1 MKPWTEVV
9 RPHEDILGGDLEMAV
24 FAADLGS
31 VVRHEGSVREVY
43 GDPAAFFRATYLTSS
58 MRGLLRDVLGAL
70 AGEGGD
76 RVLQL
81 RTPFGGGK
89 THTLLALYHLATARD
104 KAVDGA
110 ELTGVPDPGAV
121 RVAVLSGVDLDP
133 LSPRSHDGIV
143 AHTLWGELAWQLGGA
158 DLYSVVAAQD
168 QAGQAPGKDVL
179 AQLLPESEPTLLLL
193 DEVLVYVEKAKALPR
208 GDSTLGAQV
217 LLFLQA
223 LTELVGAHDRAAMVY
238 SLQKSVLEAA
248 GDESL
253 LLALD
258 HLVTRVD
265 AKREPV
271 TGDEVMRVVQRRLF
285 ADLGQQEDREG
296 TARTHADLY
305 RRYRRQ
311 LADTEEERRGVDD
324 EADQLAERI
333 EASYPFHP
341 ALLDLMH
348 QRWTTLPSYQRTRGA
363 LQFLATVVHG
373 LWNSDRQALA
383 LIGPGD
389 VPFDAEKVRG
399 AFFSQVGDREGYT
412 GVLERDFNGA
422 NAKVKEVDRRMG
434 GDVPKLRQLR
444 IGTRVASAAL
454 LYSFGGQSEDQRGVL
469 ESELIGGLIGP
480 DLDRNLLTTALTDIR
495 DELLFLHHTGRRYW
509 FDKKANLNQLLAT
522 EANRFSSEE
531 VVEAVRK
538 ELERRIGPSP
548 TALLWPQHG
557 GQIPDGD
564 PVFRVAYLD
573 PSWAELELDARNERL
588 RELFERRG
596 AGSNRAYRNAIGF
609 AIPSAEAIEH
619 SRQSARRVLAARS
632 LVKQAKSLNI
642 TGEQLAELKERGDGA
657 ERELVATLDRAY
669 ELVLLPVEAG
679 EGDRP
684 YVFEEIDLSARIG
697 LGRVVHD
704 RVMEGLA
711 SHVFETIT
719 PQKLAGL
726 LGIGPECRFVPA
738 IDAVN
743 APFSYLQFPKLRS
756 EAAIRDAIARG
767 VMKGVFGYVA
777 MAQLAGD
784 DLDVRPELVS
794 VSRPMGQ
801 DEVDLGDGAF
811 LLEAAYARELGALS
825 EPEPEHPDATPIPG
839 GTSGVTGGG
848 SGTTSGIGRAAGTR
862 LTLRFEV
869 GKTELFDSMQ
879 VLSTLSDESEQLDAQ
894 VTVSAR
900 AKEQYDPTWVRN
912 AIRERLEEAGI
923 DVSVELSDPGDG
935 AVE

>member
-1 MKPWTEVV
+1 MKPWTDVV
-9 RPHEDILGGDLEMAV
+9 RPHADILGGDLEMAV

-31 VVRHEGSVREVY
+31 VVRREGSVRKVY
-43 GDPAAFFRATYLTSS
+43 GDAATFFRATYLTSS
-58 MRGLLRDVLGAL
+58 MRGLLGDVLGAL
-70 AGEGGD
+70 AGHGGD

-89 THTLLALYHLATARD
+89 THTLLALYHLVTARE
-104 KAVDGA
+104 KAVGA
-110 ELTGVPDPGAV
+110 ADLAGLADPGPT

-133 LSPRSHDGIV
+133 LSPREHDGIV
-143 AHTLWGELAWQLGGA
+143 ARTLWGELAWQLGGSEA
-158 DLYSVVAAQD
+158 YGLVAAQD
-168 QAGQAPGKDVL
+168 EAGQAPGKDVL
-179 AQLLPESEPTLLLL
+179 TRLFPESEPTLVLL

-223 LTELVGAHDRAAMVY
+223 LTELVGAHERAAMVY

-285 ADLGQQEDREG
+285 ADLGSQDEREAI
-296 TARTHADLY
+296 ARAHADLF

-311 LADTEEERRGVDD
+311 LADTEDERRDAD
-324 EADQLAERI
+324 AEADRLAERI

-412 GVLERDFNGA
+412 GVLERDFNGV
-422 NAKVKEVDRRMG
+422 NAKAKEVDRRMG
-434 GDVPKLRQLR
+434 GDVPKLRNLR
-444 IGTRVASAAL
+444 IGTRVASATL

-495 DELLFLHHTGRRYW
+495 DELLFLHHAGRRYW

-538 ELERRIGPSP
+538 ELERRIGPAP

-573 PSWAELELDARNERL
+573 PSWVGLELEARDERL

-609 AIPSAEAIEH
+609 AIPSADAIEH
-619 SRQSARRVLAARS
+619 SRHAARRVLAARS
-632 LVKQAKSLNI
+632 LVKQATSLNI
-642 TGEQLAELKERGDGA
+642 TGEQLAELKERSDGA

-669 ELVLLPVEAG
+669 ELVLLPVEATD
-679 EGDRP
+679 GDRP
-684 YVFEEIDLSARIG
+684 YRFEEIDLSARIG

-704 RVMEGLA
+704 RVLEGL
-711 SHVFETIT
+711 SNHVFESIT

-726 LGIGPECRFVPA
+726 LRIGPERRFVA
-738 IDAVN
+738 ASEAVDA
-743 APFSYLQFPKLRS
+743 AFSYLQFPKLRS
-756 EAAIRDAIARG
+756 VAALHDTVARG
-767 VMKGVFGYVA
+767 AMKGVFGYVA
-777 MAQLAGD
+777 MATVEAD
-784 DLDVRPELVS
+784 KVTARPELVR
-794 VSRPMGQ
+794 VDRPLGA
-801 DEVDLGDGAF
+801 DEVELGEGAY
-811 LLEAAYARELGALS
+811 LLDAGYARELGHMP
-825 EPEPEHPDATPIPG
+825 EPEPGEAPALETATGDSIALTG
-839 GTSGVTGGG
+839 DSGV
-848 SGTTSGIGRAAGTR
+848 RRMARGTR
-862 LTLRFEV
+862 LSLAFRV
-869 GKTELFDSMQ
+869 GKSELFDSMQ
-879 VLSTLSDESEQLDAQ
+879 VLSTLSDESE
-894 VTVSAR
+894 TVDVSVSVRAT
-900 AKEQYDPTWVRN
+900 AKESYDQTWVRN

-923 DVSVELSDPGDG
+923 DAEIVLGE
-935 AVE
+935 E